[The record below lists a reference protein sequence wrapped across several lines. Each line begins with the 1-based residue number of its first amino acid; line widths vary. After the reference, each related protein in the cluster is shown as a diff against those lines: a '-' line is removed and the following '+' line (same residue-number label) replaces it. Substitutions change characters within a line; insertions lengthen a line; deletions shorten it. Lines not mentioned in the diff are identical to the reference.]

1 MFLKPGVRAEP
12 STFGVCR
19 SVFRKGGAHA
29 NSQWYKVLALK
40 MIVEGEIK
48 AKVGRE
54 GCRAAAFVTFN
65 VSVTGFDPAR
75 VIKQS

>member
-1 MFLKPGVRAEP
+1 MFLQPRVRAEP

-19 SVFRKGGAHA
+19 LVFRKGGAHA
-29 NSQWYKVLALK
+29 NSQWYKMLALE
-40 MIVEGEIK
+40 MIVEGKIK
-48 AKVGRE
+48 AQVGRE

-75 VIKQS
+75 VVKQS